1 MLKPP
6 LPFVGNKFRWHR
18 ILRPLVAQLP
28 KHAVVFDAFGGSFAV
43 SRMIKDWR
51 PDVTCIVNDCG
62 MYYRARLEAVEDTNA
77 ILDEMRAHGA
87 RNIHDTYEK
96 YAPDVEATLK
106 DIAEK
111 AKDRLTV
118 LKNLYIAP
126 NTIRAKCANAN
137 YDVSQCLDY
146 CSDCVIVDEMLDGR
160 KAHYYARACDLVVI
174 DPPYERIS
182 KSWIEGDYICQ
193 TEKAQSFCRGII
205 QSGCAYWL
213 FEAPS
218 ASLMELAG
226 EHGAAFVEYDG
237 KRNKQHVLEQ
247 LAVSPGFGVVDGHAR
262 PVRRVD
268 DGGAGVQLSLFG

>member
-6 LPFVGNKFRWHR
+6 LPLVGNKFRWNR
-18 ILRPLVAQLP
+18 ILKPLAMQLP
-28 KHAVVFDAFGGSFAV
+28 SHAVVFDAFGGSFAV

-160 KAHYYARACDLVVI
+160 KAHYYAMACDLVVI

-213 FEAPS
+213 FESPG
-218 ASLMELAG
+218 ASLMSLAG
-226 EHGAAFVEYDG
+226 EHGARFIEYDR
-237 KRNKQHVLEQ
+237 KRNKNRAIEQ
-247 LAVSPGFGVVDGHAR
+247 MAVSPGFGVSDGHAP
-262 PVRRVD
+262 PVEPVCQH
-268 DGGAGVQLSLFG
+268 VQLSLPF